1 MSLVD
6 AIFAVSALLLA
17 VAALTFALIFA
28 FDAAERWSIRHRAKL
43 VVREANRE
51 LLRHQRP

>member
-6 AIFAVSALLLA
+6 AIFAFSALLLA
-17 VAALTFALIFA
+17 VAALTYALIFVYVM
-28 FDAAERWSIRHRAKL
+28 AERWSIRHRAKL

>member
-6 AIFAVSALLLA
+6 AIFAFSALLLA
-17 VAALTFALIFA
+17 VTALTYALIFA
-28 FDAAERWSIRHRAKL
+28 YAMAERWSIRHRAKL

-51 LLRHQRP
+51 LLRHRRS